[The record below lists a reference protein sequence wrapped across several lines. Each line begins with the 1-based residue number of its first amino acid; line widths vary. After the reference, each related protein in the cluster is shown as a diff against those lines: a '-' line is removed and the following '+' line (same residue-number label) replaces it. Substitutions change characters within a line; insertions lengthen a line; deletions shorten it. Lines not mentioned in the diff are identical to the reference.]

1 LGGSHAVFLPKKK
14 QTQNRA
20 VICPLFKYNPRH
32 RFLIQAK
39 HFPAEADMDTL
50 YLVYS
55 VIFGALAGSFLNVVI
70 FRLPDENQSVVFPA
84 SHCPKCQTKLRWFE
98 NIPILSWL
106 ALRGRCRTCNASIS
120 PQYPVVELAMALLSG
135 ALYRQFGPSF
145 ALVYYFLFA
154 AALLTVIF
162 IDLHHQIIPDKIS
175 LPGIVIGFL
184 GSFFNHPHVTWQQS
198 VLGLL
203 IGGGILYSVAA
214 GYALLTGKDG
224 MGGGDIKLL
233 AMIGAFLGWQSLLY
247 IVFASSLS
255 GAIIGGAALLVQK
268 KDRQT
273 RIPFGPFLSLAALSW
288 LFFQGGILT
297 AWQWYVR

>member
-1 LGGSHAVFLPKKK
+1 
-14 QTQNRA
+14 
-20 VICPLFKYNPRH
+20 
-32 RFLIQAK
+32 
-39 HFPAEADMDTL
+39 MDTI
-50 YLVYS
+50 YFIYS
-55 VIFGALAGSFLNVVI
+55 LIFGALVGSFLNVVI
-70 FRLPDENQSVVFPA
+70 FRLPDETQSVVFPA
-84 SHCPKCQTKLRWFE
+84 SHCPKCKTKLRWFE

-106 ALRGRCRTCNASIS
+106 ALRGKCRTCKDSIS
-120 PQYPVVELAMALLSG
+120 PQYIVVELSMALLSG

-145 ALVYYFLFA
+145 ALFYYFLFT
-154 AALLTVIF
+154 AALLVVIF

-184 GSFFNHPHVTWQQS
+184 GSFSNPYVTWQQAG
-198 VLGLL
+198 LGLL
-203 IGGGILYSVAA
+203 IGGGLLYGVAA

-224 MGGGDIKLL
+224 MGGGDVKLL

-255 GAIIGGAALLVQK
+255 GSIIGGAALLVQK

-288 LFFQGGILT
+288 LFFQNDILA
-297 AWQWYVR
+297 AWQWYIR